1 MADNLGGL
9 VGAAAVGLGVGAAD
23 QVAID
28 TAYGQKFPGTTSWIT
43 GLVAAGLGL
52 TGHFAL
58 PQRERGWREVADAL
72 MVGGMTVVGQVA
84 AHDADRALNRVANS
98 SGASTPP
105 TSGPTGPL
113 PITTTSSGSGSTSAT
128 TGSTSGSTG
137 TTTGSTSTGT
147 TTATYMFAATNY
159 AELP

>member
-43 GLVAAGLGL
+43 GLAAAALGL

-84 AHDADRALNRVANS
+84 AHDADRALNRVAKS
-98 SGASTPP
+98 SGPSAPP
-105 TSGPTGPL
+105 TTGPTGPL
-113 PITTTSSGSGSTSAT
+113 PITTTSSSSGSPSTT
-128 TGSTSGSTG
+128 TGSSSTG
-137 TTTGSTSTGT
+137 TTTGSSGTGT